1 MVLSHSSD
9 FIAIDGSPLA
19 TLLSI
24 FVGLLLLLADEWIRR
39 SLDRSALQD
48 QIAELERAVERVLAL
63 EHRADDLERK
73 LLEFTALEESL
84 QELLVEFNALRNRFA
99 ESGDRVE
106 G

>member
-1 MVLSHSSD
+1 M
-9 FIAIDGSPLA
+9 
-19 TLLSI
+19 
-24 FVGLLLLLADEWIRR
+24 GLLLLLADEWIRR
-39 SLDRSALQD
+39 ILDRSALQD

-73 LLEFTALEESL
+73 LLEFTVLEDSL

>member
-1 MVLSHSSD
+1 
-9 FIAIDGSPLA
+9 
-19 TLLSI
+19 
-24 FVGLLLLLADEWIRR
+24 VGLLLLLADEWIRR
-39 SLDRSALQD
+39 ILDRSALQD

-73 LLEFTALEESL
+73 LLEFTVLEDSL